1 MCSIGYGSEREVARH
16 RGLYCILIREPEWKL
31 SARLCSSS
39 RRVFLY
45 GFPSQRLQFF
55 FTAFAFGRLLD
66 LVQRIRKRKKNSTTQ
81 LPSKPFHRTLSFFLS
96 FLNIIWPANLEIKK
110 SQISR
115 LCVLNVV
122 SACNNFCFTLLAKEP
137 ANIPLPRPSAAVPLA
152 ECLGPGQLS
161 WLQSGGLR
169 RSQGGRKEKRVGRDQ
184 E

>member
-55 FTAFAFGRLLD
+55 VQFGRLLD
-66 LVQRIRKRKKNSTTQ
+66 LVQRIRKRKKKI
-81 LPSKPFHRTLSFFLS
+81 PPLSFQTNHSTEPFLFF
-96 FLNIIWPANLEIKK
+96 FLFLDIIWPANLEIKK